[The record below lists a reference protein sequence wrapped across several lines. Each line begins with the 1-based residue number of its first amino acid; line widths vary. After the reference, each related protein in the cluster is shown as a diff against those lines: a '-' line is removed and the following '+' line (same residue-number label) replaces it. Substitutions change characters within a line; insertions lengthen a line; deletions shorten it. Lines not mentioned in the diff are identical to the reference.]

1 MDRDTIFQPPPPY
14 RQVVTV
20 LARRIAEGVYPPGTK
35 LPSEAQLRH
44 EFGITRYTARAAMSA
59 LQERG
64 LVESRQ
70 GVGTVV
76 LVPPPAP
83 FFDVPQTIT
92 IHHPGGVIRT
102 GPHGDMDA
110 TQVEPPAI
118 TRIRLAEDTAKAL
131 HLDPQAAA
139 FQVDRLLGCPDLNGK
154 EMRAGHRLVLPFAML
169 ADVLNLSIDPEDT
182 PARIYTALHAAGQR
196 LSWQETVTARTA
208 TPDERTTLGAPNGVP
223 ILVATRTTMGT
234 TGAPLL
240 LEELRISAV
249 ARLAYG
255 ITPAHSDAPV

>member
-1 MDRDTIFQPPPPY
+1 MTI
-14 RQVVTV
+14 
-20 LARRIAEGVYPPGTK
+20 LERRIAEGVYPPGTK
-35 LPSEAQLRH
+35 LPSEAQLKA
-44 EFGITRYTARAAMSA
+44 EFGITRYTARAALSA

-76 LVPPPAP
+76 LLPPPAP

-92 IHHPGGVIRT
+92 IHPGGLVRT

-110 TQVEPPAI
+110 TQVEPPTI
-118 TRIRLAEDTAKAL
+118 TRIRLTEDTAKAL
-131 HLDPQAAA
+131 KLTPYDAA

-154 EMRAGHRLVLPFAML
+154 EMRAGHRLTLPFAML

-196 LSWQETVTARTA
+196 LTWQETVTARNPS
-208 TPDERTTLGAPNGVP
+208 PDERATLGAPTGVP
-223 ILVATRTTMGT
+223 LLVATRTTMGT